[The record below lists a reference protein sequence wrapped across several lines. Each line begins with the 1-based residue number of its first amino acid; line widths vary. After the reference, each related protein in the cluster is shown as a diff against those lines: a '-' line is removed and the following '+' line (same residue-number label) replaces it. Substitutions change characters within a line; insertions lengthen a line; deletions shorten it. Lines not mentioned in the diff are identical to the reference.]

1 MNNNKFTERTIQIF
15 EQVDAICKEFKNA
28 QYFDTHLAYVLLTD
42 DKSLG
47 ANILKKIL
55 LVKIEFQIYI

>member
-28 QYFDTHLAYVLLTD
+28 QYFD
-42 DKSLG
+42 
-47 ANILKKIL
+47 NI
-55 LVKIEFQIYI
+55 